1 MVTPRHAVSNF
12 DQLVTQ
18 WMSTVTSVCGSASNS
33 LQLHCI
39 RTLSSNVSAKLH
51 LARSTRGVGPAESTG
66 KSLTRCWPGG
76 RRAERGSAAPLRRK
90 PREIG
95 GWVID
100 ASVVGWA
107 KRRRRVPTVTSDGGH
122 GPAALSPPYVLFVA
136 RRFTPRR
143 AGRSRRGTR
152 CAAPLRRSSFR

>member
-76 RRAERGSAAPLRRK
+76 Q
-90 PREIG
+90 
-95 GWVID
+95 
-100 ASVVGWA
+100 
-107 KRRRRVPTVTSDGGH
+107 
-122 GPAALSPPYVLFVA
+122 
-136 RRFTPRR
+136 
-143 AGRSRRGTR
+143 AGGTR
-152 CAAPLRRSSFR
+152 VGRAAAAKAPRDRRLGH